1 MFPAQSDLVVTP
13 AVKPT
18 PVFVAKEMNKYNI
31 SIDEILEVTKNYC
44 LKILMPKNTYNNTG
58 FFILSFPIKKQ
69 IYKYFNVT

>member
-44 LKILMPKNTYNNTG
+44 LKILMPKNTYNKIMQNI
-58 FFILSFPIKKQ
+58 FIKLNDIL
-69 IYKYFNVT
+69 NWNR